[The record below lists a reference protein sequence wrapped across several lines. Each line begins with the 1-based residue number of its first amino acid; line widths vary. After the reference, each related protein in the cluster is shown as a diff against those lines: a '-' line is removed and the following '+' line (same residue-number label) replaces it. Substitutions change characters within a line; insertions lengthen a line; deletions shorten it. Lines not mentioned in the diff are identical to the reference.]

1 MQLIIGVD
9 IGTTSTKAMAFAPTG
24 QVVVSHYRE
33 YPIYRPQA
41 DHSEQ
46 DPEEVLAA
54 VVHTLSQVLAG
65 VDQSQVLGISF
76 SSAMH
81 GLLAVDAAGQPL
93 TRCLIWADNRSQAQ
107 AEALQPSATGQDICF
122 HTGTP
127 IHPMSPLCK
136 LLWLRENQ
144 PALLAR
150 AHKFISLKEYVF
162 HRFFGQYL
170 IDYSLASA
178 TGLFDIR
185 QLTWYAPALA
195 LAGIRAGQLSTPVST
210 LHQVQELR
218 PEMARQLGI
227 RRPIPFVCGASDGCL
242 ANLGSGATGPGQAAL
257 TIGTSGAIRVTSA
270 RPGAEN
276 QQRLFSY
283 ILKPGLYVVGGPVNN
298 GGLILRWFRDQFAA
312 DLKEQAIA
320 QGKDPY
326 ELIIAQAAAVPAGAQ
341 GLVFLPY
348 LLGER
353 APIWDAA
360 ARGMFF
366 GVGIH
371 HTRAHF
377 GRAVLEGILLGLY
390 QIGLALE
397 ETTGPIHEIHAGG
410 GFARSAFWVQL
421 LADIFNKK
429 VILTETIES
438 SAWGAAL
445 LGLEALGW
453 QPAAGESAPPKKQQV
468 FVPDAA
474 SHAVYLQNFS
484 IFEKLYPLLKEPM
497 AQMQAWQGHSTSI
510 HSPQI
515 D

>member
-1 MQLIIGVD
+1 MQFIIGVD
-9 IGTTSTKAMAFAPTG
+9 IGTTSTKAIAFRPDG

-33 YPIYRPQA
+33 YPIYQPQA
-41 DHSEQ
+41 GYSEQ

-54 VVHTLSQVLAG
+54 VTHTLGQVLAS
-65 VDQSQVLGISF
+65 VNQSQVLGISF

-81 GLLAVDAAGQPL
+81 GLMAVDASGQPL

-107 AEALQPSATGQDICF
+107 AEALQPSASGQDICY

-136 LLWLRENQ
+136 LLWMRENQ
-144 PALLAR
+144 PGLLVR

-162 HRFFGQYL
+162 YRYFGQYL

-195 LAGIRAGQLSTPVST
+195 LAGVRAEQLSSPVST
-210 LHQVQELR
+210 LHQVRELL
-218 PEMARQLGI
+218 PEIARQLGLQH
-227 RRPIPFVCGASDGCL
+227 PVPFICGASDGCL
-242 ANLGSGATGPGQAAL
+242 ANLGSGASQPGQAAL
-257 TIGTSGAIRVTSA
+257 TIGTSGAIRVTSPT
-270 RPGAEN
+270 PGTEN

-283 ILKPGLYVVGGPVNN
+283 ILKPGHYVVGGPVNN
-298 GGLILRWFRDQFAA
+298 GGLILRWFRDQFAT
-312 DLKEQAIA
+312 DLKEQAA
-320 QGKDPY
+320 RQGQDPY
-326 ELIIAQAAAVPAGAQ
+326 ELLIAQAAAVPAGAQ

-360 ARGMFF
+360 ARGLFF

-377 GRAVLEGILLGLY
+377 GRAVLEGILMGLY
-390 QIGLALE
+390 QICRALE
-397 ETTGPIHEIHAGG
+397 ETTGTIHEIHAGG
-410 GFARSAFWVQL
+410 GFARSAIWVQL

-429 VILTETIES
+429 VVLTQTIES

-453 QPAAGESAPPKKQQV
+453 QPAAGPQALPKNGQV
-468 FVPDAA
+468 FMPDAA
-474 SHAVYLQNFS
+474 RHAVYQQNFS
-484 IFEKLYPLLKEPM
+484 IFEQLYPLLKEPM
-497 AQMQAWQGHSTSI
+497 ARMQAWQGPGSI

-515 D
+515 T

>member
-1 MQLIIGVD
+1 MQVIIGVD
-9 IGTTSTKAMAFAPTG
+9 IGTTSTKAMAFTPDG
-24 QVVVSHYRE
+24 QVLDSHYQE
-33 YPIYRPQA
+33 YPIYRPA
-41 DHSEQ
+41 PDYSEQ

-54 VVHTLSQVLAG
+54 VLHTLGLTLAG
-65 VDQSQVLGISF
+65 INPDQLLGISF
-76 SSAMH
+76 SCAMH
-81 GLLAVDAAGQPL
+81 GLMAVDPAGQPL

-107 AEALQPSATGQDICF
+107 AEALQPTATGQDISR

-144 PALLAR
+144 PDLLLR
-150 AHKFISLKEYVF
+150 THKFISIKEYVF
-162 HRFFGQYL
+162 YRFFGTYL

-210 LHQVQELR
+210 LHQEQNLN
-218 PEMARQLGI
+218 PDYARQLGLH
-227 RRPIPFVCGASDGCL
+227 RPVPFICGASDGCL
-242 ANLGSGATGPGQAAL
+242 ANLGTGATRPGLAAL
-257 TIGTSGAIRVTSA
+257 TIGTSGAIRVTSPHPA
-270 RPGAEN
+270 QEN
-276 QQRLFSY
+276 RQRLFSY
-283 ILKPGLYVVGGPVNN
+283 ILTPGQYVVGGPVNN
-298 GGLILRWFRDQFAA
+298 GGLILRWFRDTFGA
-312 DLKEQAIA
+312 DLK
-320 QGKDPY
+320 K
-326 ELIIAQAAAVPAGAQ
+326 QAAAQGQEAYDLIIEQAETVAPGAQ
-341 GLVFLPY
+341 GLIFLPY

-360 ARGMFF
+360 ARGVFF
-366 GVGIH
+366 GIGIH
-371 HTRAHF
+371 HTHAHF
-377 GRAVLEGILLGLY
+377 CRAVLEGILFGIY
-390 QIGLALE
+390 QISQALE

-429 VILTETIES
+429 VYLTETIES

-453 QPAAGESAPPKKQQV
+453 QPAAAAQPQAKNRQV
-468 FVPDAA
+468 FLPDPQK
-474 SHAVYLQNFS
+474 HVVYQQNFS

-497 AQMQAWQGHSTSI
+497 AQLQAGQG
-510 HSPQI
+510 
-515 D
+515 

>member
-1 MQLIIGVD
+1 MHYIIGVD
-9 IGTTSTKAMAFAPTG
+9 IGTTSTKAIAFRPSG
-24 QVVVSHYRE
+24 QVEISSYRE

-54 VVHTLSQVLAG
+54 VTYTLGQVLAG
-65 VDQSQVLGISF
+65 LDQSQVLGISF
-76 SSAMH
+76 SCAMH
-81 GLLAVDAAGQPL
+81 GLMAVDAAGQPL

-107 AEALQPSATGQDICF
+107 AEALQPSASGQDICY

-136 LLWLRENQ
+136 LLWMREHQ
-144 PALLAR
+144 PGLLAR
-150 AHKFISLKEYVF
+150 AHKFISLKEYVCY
-162 HRFFGQYL
+162 RYFGQYL

-210 LHQVQELR
+210 LHQVGELL
-218 PEMARQLGI
+218 PDIARQLGL
-227 RRPIPFVCGASDGCL
+227 RRALPFIVGASDGCL
-242 ANLGSGATGPGQAAL
+242 ANLGSGATKPGQAAL
-257 TIGTSGAIRVTSA
+257 TIGTSGAIRVTSPS
-270 RPGAEN
+270 PGTEN

-283 ILKPGLYVVGGPVNN
+283 ILRPGQYVVGGPVNN

-312 DLKEQAIA
+312 DLKQQA
-320 QGKDPY
+320 QGQNKDPY
-326 ELIIAQAAAVPAGAQ
+326 ELLIAQAATVPAGAQ

-360 ARGMFF
+360 ARGLFF

-377 GRAVLEGILLGLY
+377 GRAVLEGILMGLY
-390 QIGLALE
+390 QICRALE
-397 ETTGPIHEIHAGG
+397 ENTGPIHEIHAGG

-429 VILTETIES
+429 VILTETVES

-453 QPAAGESAPPKKQQV
+453 QREADLPATPKNQQV
-468 FVPDAA
+468 FLPQAA
-474 SHAVYLQNFS
+474 NHAVYLQNFS
-484 IFEKLYPLLKEPM
+484 IFEQLYPLLKEPM
-497 AQMQAWQGHSTSI
+497 ARLQAWQGPGSL

-515 D
+515 T